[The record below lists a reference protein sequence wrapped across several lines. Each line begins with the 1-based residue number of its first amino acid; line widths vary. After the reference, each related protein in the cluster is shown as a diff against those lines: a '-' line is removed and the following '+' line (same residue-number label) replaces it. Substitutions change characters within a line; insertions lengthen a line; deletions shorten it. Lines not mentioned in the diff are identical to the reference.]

1 MGDIILGFII
11 IIPLYG
17 VLIWSYFYP
26 KESLLWGKRWMY
38 QEEPEISDGAIR
50 YIKFASLISV
60 IGMSLVFIILILTQ
74 NLEPWGS
81 GFYINSI
88 GLEVVDEYTKTKIT
102 LNLGDE
108 IRCVSETIETGYS

>member
-1 MGDIILGFII
+1 MVKMGDLILGFIL

-50 YIKFASLISV
+50 YIKAASLISV
-60 IGMSLVFIILILTQ
+60 RGMTLVLIILILTQ
-74 NLEPWGS
+74 
-81 GFYINSI
+81 I
-88 GLEVVDEYTKTKIT
+88 
-102 LNLGDE
+102 
-108 IRCVSETIETGYS
+108 